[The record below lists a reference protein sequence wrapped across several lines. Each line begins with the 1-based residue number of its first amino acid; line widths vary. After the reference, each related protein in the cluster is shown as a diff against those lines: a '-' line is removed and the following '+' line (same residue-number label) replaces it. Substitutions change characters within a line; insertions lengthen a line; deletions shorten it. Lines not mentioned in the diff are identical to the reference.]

1 MTHMANHAR
10 VVNNL
15 EVMASLVH
23 KNNVSTNVTQS
34 NDYRPCSP
42 KIVHKLQVV
51 ARFVSKVSERSSW
64 HNVIGL
70 FSQFYFQTIFVVQF
84 M

>member
-10 VVNNL
+10 VVDNL

-23 KNNVSTNVTQS
+23 TNNVSTNVTQS
-34 NDYRPCSP
+34 NDSRPCSP
-42 KIVHKLQVV
+42 TSSTNYRLWLGLCQKYLKCVH
-51 ARFVSKVSERSSW
+51 
-64 HNVIGL
+64 G
-70 FSQFYFQTIFVVQF
+70 T